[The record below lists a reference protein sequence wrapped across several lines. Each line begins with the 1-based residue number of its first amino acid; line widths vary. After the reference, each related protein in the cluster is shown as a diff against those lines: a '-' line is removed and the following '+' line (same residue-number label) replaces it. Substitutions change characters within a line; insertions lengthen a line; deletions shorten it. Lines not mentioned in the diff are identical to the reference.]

1 MLQTQAARDIP
12 QAVWEWSTMVASVLT
27 ADVVTRDGDRT
38 VVWLDGE
45 HDIATVP
52 ALTDTLE
59 RAISADDTDLVVDLS
74 GVTFIGAAPVEAL
87 IRSLDMLRLQSR
99 TLTVRSPSTF
109 ARRVLYLCGFPGLVE
124 PEVRRAADGPGRVNV
139 KVFAG

>member
-1 MLQTQAARDIP
+1 
-12 QAVWEWSTMVASVLT
+12 MVSSVLT
-27 ADVVTRDGDRT
+27 ADVVTHDGGRT

-52 ALTDTLE
+52 ALTGALK

-74 GVTFIGAAPVEAL
+74 GVTFIGVAPIEAL
-87 IRSLDMLRLQSR
+87 IRSLERLRLQSR
-99 TLTVRSPSTF
+99 TLSVRSPSTF
-109 ARRVLYLCGFPGLVE
+109 ARRVLDLCGFRGLVE
-124 PEVRRAADGPGRVNV
+124 PDVRRAADEPGPVNV